1 MASNATP
8 KQPITPNTRNN
19 AIWKTRFKRFAAAK
33 PLLLDATVPMDKR
46 NVCIIFNPA
55 ARGGKAVLLYGELK
69 ELVGTI
75 PIFGATETDTIQE
88 LAAAMAKQGY
98 DHIIAAGGD
107 GTVNGVINGIGTADV
122 LLSVLPLGTMNV
134 FAYELGIRSSQL
146 KKCWELIQLGRPR
159 SVDLVSANQKYFVQ
173 LAGVGLDA
181 MTVQATDL
189 QMRKTIGPV
198 SYLLSA
204 AKVIG
209 RPAPALR
216 LEFEDSSESTGCFVL
231 IGNGRFYGGPFS
243 LFQEA
248 RNDDGLLDLLIFKHQ
263 SYLDIFRY
271 LQGVLIGNHT
281 DLPDIEYR
289 QVRSA
294 DVVSEEP
301 VPLELDGDVSGS
313 TPVHFQIAPQKLQ
326 VVAG

>member
-1 MASNATP
+1 
-8 KQPITPNTRNN
+8 
-19 AIWKTRFKRFAAAK
+19 
-33 PLLLDATVPMDKR
+33 MDKR
-46 NVCIIFNPA
+46 KVCIIFNPA
-55 ARGGKAVLLYGELK
+55 ARGGKAVSLQGELK
-69 ELVGTI
+69 ELAGTI
-75 PIFGATETDTIQE
+75 PIFGAAESNSIQE
-88 LAAAMAKQGY
+88 LAAVLTKQGY

-107 GTVNGVINGIGTADV
+107 GTINGVINGIGSADV

-146 KKCWELIQLGRPR
+146 KKCWEMIELGRPR
-159 SVDLVSANQKYFVQ
+159 TVDLALANQNYFVQ

-181 MTVQATDL
+181 MTVQGTDL

-209 RPAPALR
+209 GPAPTLLVR
-216 LEFEDSSESTGCFVL
+216 FEDGSETAGCFVL
-231 IGNGRFYGGPFS
+231 VGNGRFYGGHFS
-243 LFQEA
+243 LFQDA
-248 RNDDGLLDLLIFKHQ
+248 KNDDGLLDLLIFKHQ

-289 QVRSA
+289 QVASA
-294 DVVSEEP
+294 QVMSEQS

-313 TPVHFQIAPQKLQ
+313 TPVHFQIATRKLQ

>member
-1 MASNATP
+1 
-8 KQPITPNTRNN
+8 
-19 AIWKTRFKRFAAAK
+19 
-33 PLLLDATVPMDKR
+33 MDKR
-46 NVCIIFNPA
+46 KLCIIFNPA
-55 ARGGKAVLLYGELK
+55 ARGGKAASLYGELK
-69 ELVGTI
+69 ELAGPI
-75 PIFGATETDTIQE
+75 PIFRAAETDSIQA
-88 LAAAMAKQGY
+88 LTATVANQGY
-98 DHIIAAGGD
+98 DHIVAAGGD
-107 GTVNGVINGIGTADV
+107 GTVNGVINGTVAGDV

-146 KKCWELIQLGRPR
+146 KKCWEMIQLGRPR
-159 SVDLVSANQKYFVQ
+159 TVDLVLANQNYFVQ

-209 RPAPALR
+209 RPAPTLR
-216 LEFEDSSESTGCFVL
+216 LKFEDNSESAGCFVL

-243 LFQEA
+243 LFQDA

-281 DLPDIEYR
+281 GLPDIEYR

-294 DVVSEEP
+294 QVVSEEP
-301 VPLELDGDVSGS
+301 IALELDGDVAGS
-313 TPVHFQIAPQKLQ
+313 TPVQFQIAPKKLQ
-326 VVAG
+326 IVAG

>member
-1 MASNATP
+1 
-8 KQPITPNTRNN
+8 
-19 AIWKTRFKRFAAAK
+19 
-33 PLLLDATVPMDKR
+33 MDKR

-55 ARGGKAVLLYGELK
+55 ARGGKAISLYSELK
-69 ELVGTI
+69 ELVGTT
-75 PIFGATETDTIQE
+75 PIFQLTETDSIQE
-88 LAAAMAKQGY
+88 LAAALAKQGY
-98 DHIIAAGGD
+98 DHIVVAGGD
-107 GTVNGVINGIGTADV
+107 GTVNGVINGIGTADI
-122 LLSVLPLGTMNV
+122 LLSVLPAGTMNV

-146 KKCWELIQLGRPR
+146 KKCWELIQHGRPKT
-159 SVDLVSANQKYFVQ
+159 VDLALANQNYFVQ

-189 QMRKTIGPV
+189 EMRKTIGPV

-209 RPAPALR
+209 RPAPTLR
-216 LEFEDSSESTGCFVL
+216 LRFEDGSESGGCFIL

-243 LFQEA
+243 LFRDA
-248 RNDDGLLDLLIFKHQ
+248 KNDDGLLDLLIFKHQ

-289 QVRSA
+289 QVPSA
-294 DVVSEEP
+294 RVTSEEP
-301 VPLELDGDVSGS
+301 VPLELDGDVAGS
-313 TPVHFQIAPQKLQ
+313 TPVHFQIAPKKLK
-326 VVAG
+326 VVMG

>member
-1 MASNATP
+1 
-8 KQPITPNTRNN
+8 
-19 AIWKTRFKRFAAAK
+19 
-33 PLLLDATVPMDKR
+33 MDKR
-46 NVCIIFNPA
+46 KVCIIFNPA
-55 ARGGKAVLLYGELK
+55 ARGGKAVSLQGELK
-69 ELVGTI
+69 ELAGTI
-75 PIFGATETDTIQE
+75 PIFGAAESNSIQE
-88 LAAAMAKQGY
+88 LAAVLTKQGY
-98 DHIIAAGGD
+98 DHIIVAGGD
-107 GTVNGVINGIGTADV
+107 GTINGVINGIGSADV

-146 KKCWELIQLGRPR
+146 KKCWEMIELGRPR
-159 SVDLVSANQKYFVQ
+159 TVDLALANQNYFVQ

-181 MTVQATDL
+181 MTVQGTDL

-209 RPAPALR
+209 GPAPTLLVR
-216 LEFEDSSESTGCFVL
+216 FEDGSETAGCFVL
-231 IGNGRFYGGPFS
+231 VGNGRFYGGHFS
-243 LFQEA
+243 LFQDA
-248 RNDDGLLDLLIFKHQ
+248 KNDDGLLDLLIFKHQ

-289 QVRSA
+289 QVASA
-294 DVVSEEP
+294 QVMSEQS

-313 TPVHFQIAPQKLQ
+313 TPVHFKIAPRKLQ

>member
-1 MASNATP
+1 
-8 KQPITPNTRNN
+8 
-19 AIWKTRFKRFAAAK
+19 
-33 PLLLDATVPMDKR
+33 MDKR

-75 PIFGATETDTIQE
+75 PIFGATEADTIQE
-88 LAAAMAKQGY
+88 LAAAVAKQGY

-159 SVDLVSANQKYFVQ
+159 PVDLVSANQNYFVQ

-209 RPAPALR
+209 RPAPTLR
-216 LEFEDSSESTGCFVL
+216 LEFEDNSESTGCFVL

-243 LFQEA
+243 LFHDA

-294 DVVSEEP
+294 HVVSEDP

>member
-1 MASNATP
+1 
-8 KQPITPNTRNN
+8 
-19 AIWKTRFKRFAAAK
+19 
-33 PLLLDATVPMDKR
+33 MDKR
-46 NVCIIFNPA
+46 KVCIIFNPA
-55 ARGGKAVLLYGELK
+55 ARGGKAVSLQGELK
-69 ELVGTI
+69 ELAGTI
-75 PIFGATETDTIQE
+75 PIFGAAESNSIQE
-88 LAAAMAKQGY
+88 LAAVLTKQGY

-107 GTVNGVINGIGTADV
+107 GTINGVINGIGSADV

-146 KKCWELIQLGRPR
+146 KKCWEMIELGRPR
-159 SVDLVSANQKYFVQ
+159 TVDLALANQNYFVQ

-181 MTVQATDL
+181 MTVQGTDL

-209 RPAPALR
+209 GPAPTLLVR
-216 LEFEDSSESTGCFVL
+216 FEDGSETAGCFVL
-231 IGNGRFYGGPFS
+231 VGNGRFYGGHFS
-243 LFQEA
+243 LFQDA
-248 RNDDGLLDLLIFKHQ
+248 KNDDGLLDLLIFKHQ

-289 QVRSA
+289 QVASA
-294 DVVSEEP
+294 QVMSEQS

-313 TPVHFQIAPQKLQ
+313 TPVHFQIAPRKLQ

>member
-1 MASNATP
+1 V
-8 KQPITPNTRNN
+8 I
-19 AIWKTRFKRFAAAK
+19 
-33 PLLLDATVPMDKR
+33 
-46 NVCIIFNPA
+46 
-55 ARGGKAVLLYGELK
+55 
-69 ELVGTI
+69 
-75 PIFGATETDTIQE
+75 
-88 LAAAMAKQGY
+88 KQGY
-98 DHIIAAGGD
+98 DHIIVAGGD
-107 GTVNGVINGIGTADV
+107 GTVNGVINGTGTADV

-146 KKCWELIQLGRPR
+146 KKCWEMIQLGRPR
-159 SVDLVSANQKYFVQ
+159 AVDLVLANQNYFVQ

-181 MTVQATDL
+181 MTVQATGL

-209 RPAPALR
+209 RPAPTLSLR
-216 LEFEDSSESTGCFVL
+216 FEDHSESAGCFVL
-231 IGNGRFYGGPFS
+231 VGNGRFYGGPFS
-243 LFQEA
+243 LFQDA
-248 RNDDGLLDLLIFKHQ
+248 RNDDGLLDVLIFEHQ

-289 QVRSA
+289 QVPSVQ
-294 DVVSEEP
+294 VVSEEP
-301 VPLELDGDVSGS
+301 VPLELDGDVAGF
-313 TPVHFQIAPQKLQ
+313 TPVQFQIAPKKLQ

>member
-1 MASNATP
+1 
-8 KQPITPNTRNN
+8 
-19 AIWKTRFKRFAAAK
+19 
-33 PLLLDATVPMDKR
+33 MDKR
-46 NVCIIFNPA
+46 KLCIIFNPS
-55 ARGGKAVLLYGELK
+55 ARGGKATSLCGELK
-69 ELVGTI
+69 ELAGKA
-75 PIFGATETDTIQE
+75 PIFAADAADSIQE
-88 LAAAMAKQGY
+88 LAAAVIKQGY

-146 KKCWELIQLGRPR
+146 KKCWEMIQRGRPR
-159 SVDLVSANQKYFVQ
+159 AVDLVSANQNYFVQ

-204 AKVIG
+204 AKLIG
-209 RPAPALR
+209 RPAPTLR
-216 LEFEDSSESTGCFVL
+216 LQFEDHSESAGCFVL

-243 LFQEA
+243 LFQDA
-248 RNDDGLLDLLIFKHQ
+248 RNDDGLLDVLIFKHQ
-263 SYLDIFRY
+263 SYLDICRY

-281 DLPDIEYR
+281 GLPDIEYR
-289 QVRSA
+289 QVTSVQVLSA
-294 DVVSEEP
+294 DP
-301 VPLELDGDVSGS
+301 VPLELDGDVAGS
-313 TPVHFQIAPQKLQ
+313 TPVQFQIAPKKLQ

>member
-1 MASNATP
+1 
-8 KQPITPNTRNN
+8 
-19 AIWKTRFKRFAAAK
+19 
-33 PLLLDATVPMDKR
+33 MDKR

-55 ARGGKAVLLYGELK
+55 ARGGKAVSLYGELK
-69 ELVGTI
+69 ELAGTV
-75 PIFGATETDTIQE
+75 PIFGATEADSIKE
-88 LAAAMAKQGY
+88 LAAAVAKQGY
-98 DHIIAAGGD
+98 DYIIVAGGD
-107 GTVNGVINGIGTADV
+107 GTVNGVINGIGTSDV
-122 LLSVLPLGTMNV
+122 LLSVLPFGTMNV
-134 FAYELGIRSSQL
+134 FAYELGMRSSQL
-146 KKCWELIQLGRPR
+146 KKCWDMIQLGQPR
-159 SVDLVSANQKYFVQ
+159 TVDLLLANQSYFVQ

-209 RPAPALR
+209 RPAPTLR
-216 LEFEDSSESTGCFVL
+216 LRFEHESESTGCFVL

-243 LFQEA
+243 LFRDA

-263 SYLDIFRY
+263 SYLDVFRY

-294 DVVSEEP
+294 HVVSEEP

-313 TPVHFQIAPQKLQ
+313 TPVHFQVAPKKLQ
-326 VVAG
+326 VITS

>member
-1 MASNATP
+1 
-8 KQPITPNTRNN
+8 
-19 AIWKTRFKRFAAAK
+19 
-33 PLLLDATVPMDKR
+33 MDKR
-46 NVCIIFNPA
+46 KVCIIFNPA
-55 ARGGKAVLLYGELK
+55 ARGGKAISLQGELK
-69 ELVGTI
+69 ELAGTI
-75 PIFGATETDTIQE
+75 PIFGAAESNSIQE
-88 LAAAMAKQGY
+88 LAAVLTKQGY

-107 GTVNGVINGIGTADV
+107 GTINGVINGIGSADV

-146 KKCWELIQLGRPR
+146 KKCWEMIELGRPR
-159 SVDLVSANQKYFVQ
+159 TVDLALANQNYFVQ

-181 MTVQATDL
+181 MTVQGTDL

-209 RPAPALR
+209 GPAPTLLVR
-216 LEFEDSSESTGCFVL
+216 FEDGSETAGCFVL
-231 IGNGRFYGGPFS
+231 VGNGRFYGGHFS
-243 LFQEA
+243 LFQDA
-248 RNDDGLLDLLIFKHQ
+248 KNDDGLLDLLIFKHQ

-289 QVRSA
+289 QVASA
-294 DVVSEEP
+294 QVMSEQS

-313 TPVHFQIAPQKLQ
+313 TPVHFQIAPRKLQ

>member
-1 MASNATP
+1 
-8 KQPITPNTRNN
+8 
-19 AIWKTRFKRFAAAK
+19 
-33 PLLLDATVPMDKR
+33 MDKR
-46 NVCIIFNPA
+46 KLCIIFNPS
-55 ARGGKAVLLYGELK
+55 ARGGKGISLYGKLK
-69 ELVGTI
+69 ELAGTA
-75 PIFGATETDTIQE
+75 PIFAAAAADSMQE
-88 LAAAMAKQGY
+88 LAAAVINQGY
-98 DHIIAAGGD
+98 DHIIVAGGD
-107 GTVNGVINGIGTADV
+107 GTVNGVINGTGTADV

-146 KKCWELIQLGRPR
+146 KKCWEMIQLGRPR
-159 SVDLVSANQKYFVQ
+159 TVDLVSANQNYFVQ
-173 LAGVGLDA
+173 LAGVGLEA

-204 AKVIG
+204 AKGIG

-216 LEFEDSSESTGCFVL
+216 LQCEDQSESAGCFGL

-243 LFQEA
+243 LFQDA
-248 RNDDGLLDLLIFKHQ
+248 RNDDGSVDVLISKHQ

-281 DLPDIEYR
+281 GLPDIEYR
-289 QVRSA
+289 QVPSVQ
-294 DVVSEEP
+294 VVSEEP
-301 VPLELDGDVSGS
+301 VPLELDGDVAGS
-313 TPVHFQIAPQKLQ
+313 TPVQFQIAPKKLQ

>member
-1 MASNATP
+1 
-8 KQPITPNTRNN
+8 
-19 AIWKTRFKRFAAAK
+19 
-33 PLLLDATVPMDKR
+33 MDKR
-46 NVCIIFNPA
+46 KVCIIFNPA
-55 ARGGKAVLLYGELK
+55 ARGGKAVSLYGELK
-69 ELVGTI
+69 ELAGTI
-75 PIFGATETDTIQE
+75 PIFDAAEPDSIQE
-88 LAAAMAKQGY
+88 LSAIVAKQGY

-107 GTVNGVINGIGTADV
+107 GTVNGVINGIGTAEV
-122 LLSVLPLGTMNV
+122 MLSVLPMGTMNV
-134 FAYELGIRSSQL
+134 FAYELGMRSSQL
-146 KKCWELIQLGRPR
+146 KKCWEMAQLGRPR
-159 SVDLVSANQKYFVQ
+159 TVDLALANQNYFVQ

-209 RPAPALR
+209 RPAPDLR
-216 LEFEDSSESTGCFVL
+216 LQFEDNSESAGCFVL

-243 LFQEA
+243 LFQDA

-281 DLPDIEYR
+281 ELPDIEYR
-289 QVRSA
+289 QVRS
-294 DVVSEEP
+294 VKVLSTEP
-301 VPLELDGDVSGS
+301 VPLELDGDAAGS
-313 TPVHFQIAPQKLQ
+313 TPVHFQIAPKKLQ
-326 VVAG
+326 ILAG

>member
-1 MASNATP
+1 
-8 KQPITPNTRNN
+8 
-19 AIWKTRFKRFAAAK
+19 
-33 PLLLDATVPMDKR
+33 MDKR
-46 NVCIIFNPA
+46 KLCIIFNPS
-55 ARGGKAVLLYGELK
+55 ARGGKATSLYGELK
-69 ELVGTI
+69 ELAGAT
-75 PIFGATETDTIQE
+75 PIFAAAAADSIQE
-88 LAAAMAKQGY
+88 LATTVIKQGY
-98 DHIIAAGGD
+98 DHIVVAGGD
-107 GTVNGVINGIGTADV
+107 GTVNGVINGTGTADV
-122 LLSVLPLGTMNV
+122 FLSVLPLGTMNV

-146 KKCWELIQLGRPR
+146 KKCWEMIQLGRPR
-159 SVDLVSANQKYFVQ
+159 AVDLVSANQNYFVQ

-209 RPAPALR
+209 RPAPTLR
-216 LEFEDSSESTGCFVL
+216 LQFEDHSESAGCFVL

-243 LFQEA
+243 LFQDA
-248 RNDDGLLDLLIFKHQ
+248 RNDDGLLDVMIFKHQ

-289 QVRSA
+289 QVPS
-294 DVVSEEP
+294 VQVFSEEP
-301 VPLELDGDVSGS
+301 VPLELDGDVAGS
-313 TPVHFQIAPQKLQ
+313 TPVQLQIAPKKLQ

>member
-1 MASNATP
+1 
-8 KQPITPNTRNN
+8 
-19 AIWKTRFKRFAAAK
+19 
-33 PLLLDATVPMDKR
+33 MDKR
-46 NVCIIFNPA
+46 KVCIIFNPA
-55 ARGGKAVLLYGELK
+55 ARGGKAVSLYAELK
-69 ELVGTI
+69 ELAGTI
-75 PIFGATETDTIQE
+75 PIFGATEPESIKE
-88 LAAAMAKQGY
+88 LSAIVARQGY
-98 DHIIAAGGD
+98 DHIVVAGGD
-107 GTVNGVINGIGTADV
+107 GTVNGVINGIGTSDV

-134 FAYELGIRSSQL
+134 FAYELGMRSSQL
-146 KKCWELIQLGRPR
+146 KKCWEMILLGSPR
-159 SVDLVSANQKYFVQ
+159 KVDLALANQDLFVQ

-209 RPAPALR
+209 RPAPSLQ
-216 LEFEDSSESTGCFVL
+216 LQFEDNSESAGCFVL

-243 LFQEA
+243 LFQNA

-263 SYLDIFRY
+263 SYVDIFRY

-289 QVRSA
+289 QVPSVRVLS
-294 DVVSEEP
+294 SQP
-301 VPLELDGDVSGS
+301 VPLELDGDVSDA

-326 VVAG
+326 VLAG

>member
-1 MASNATP
+1 
-8 KQPITPNTRNN
+8 
-19 AIWKTRFKRFAAAK
+19 
-33 PLLLDATVPMDKR
+33 MDKR
-46 NVCIIFNPA
+46 KLCIIFNPS
-55 ARGGKAVLLYGELK
+55 ARGGKAISLYGELK
-69 ELVGTI
+69 ELAGTA
-75 PIFGATETDTIQE
+75 PIFGAAAADSIQE
-88 LAAAMAKQGY
+88 LAAAVIKQGY
-98 DHIIAAGGD
+98 DHIVVAGGD
-107 GTVNGVINGIGTADV
+107 GTVNGVINGTGTADV

-146 KKCWELIQLGRPR
+146 KKCWEMIQLGRPR
-159 SVDLVSANQKYFVQ
+159 AVDLVLANQNYFVQ

-209 RPAPALR
+209 RPAPTLH
-216 LEFEDSSESTGCFVL
+216 LQFEDHSERTGCFVL

-243 LFQEA
+243 LFQDA
-248 RNDDGLLDLLIFKHQ
+248 RNDDGLLDVLIFKHQ

-271 LQGVLIGNHT
+271 LQGVLIGNHIG
-281 DLPDIEYR
+281 LSDIEYR
-289 QVRSA
+289 QVPSVQ
-294 DVVSEEP
+294 VVSEEP
-301 VPLELDGDVSGS
+301 VPLELDGDVAGS
-313 TPVHFQIAPQKLQ
+313 TPVQFQIAPKRLQ

>member
-1 MASNATP
+1 
-8 KQPITPNTRNN
+8 
-19 AIWKTRFKRFAAAK
+19 
-33 PLLLDATVPMDKR
+33 MDKR
-46 NVCIIFNPA
+46 KLCIIFNPA
-55 ARGGKAVLLYGELK
+55 ARGGKAVSLYAELK
-69 ELVGTI
+69 ELAGTV
-75 PIFGATETDTIQE
+75 PIFAATEADSIQE
-88 LAAAMAKQGY
+88 LAAALAKQGY

-107 GTVNGVINGIGTADV
+107 GTVNGVINGTGTADV

-134 FAYELGIRSSQL
+134 FAYELGMRSSQL
-146 KKCWELIQLGRPR
+146 KKCWETIQLGRTR
-159 SVDLVSANQKYFVQ
+159 TVDLVLANENHFVQ

-216 LEFEDSSESTGCFVL
+216 LQFEDNSESAGCFVL
-231 IGNGRFYGGPFS
+231 IGNGRFYGGPFT
-243 LFQEA
+243 LFQNA

-289 QVRSA
+289 QVRSVQ
-294 DVVSEEP
+294 VVSDEP
-301 VPLELDGDVSGS
+301 IPLELDGDVAGS
-313 TPVHFQIAPQKLQ
+313 TPVQFQIAPRRLQ
-326 VVAG
+326 VITG

>member
-1 MASNATP
+1 
-8 KQPITPNTRNN
+8 
-19 AIWKTRFKRFAAAK
+19 
-33 PLLLDATVPMDKR
+33 MDKR
-46 NVCIIFNPA
+46 KVCIIFNPA
-55 ARGGKAVLLYGELK
+55 ARGGKAVSLQGELK
-69 ELVGTI
+69 ELAGTI
-75 PIFGATETDTIQE
+75 PIFVAAESNSIQE
-88 LAAAMAKQGY
+88 LAAALTKQGY

-107 GTVNGVINGIGTADV
+107 GTINGVINGIGAADV

-146 KKCWELIQLGRPR
+146 KKCWEMIELGQPR
-159 SVDLVSANQKYFVQ
+159 TVDLALANQNYFVQ

-209 RPAPALR
+209 GPAPTLLVR
-216 LEFEDSSESTGCFVL
+216 FEDGSETAGCFVL
-231 IGNGRFYGGPFS
+231 VGNGRFYGGHFS
-243 LFQEA
+243 LFQDA
-248 RNDDGLLDLLIFKHQ
+248 KNDDGLLDLLIFKHQ

-289 QVRSA
+289 QVASA
-294 DVVSEEP
+294 QVMSEQS

-313 TPVHFQIAPQKLQ
+313 TPVHFQIAPRKLQ